1 VRAVQEWLAR
11 HPELEVYHTIE
22 NFTRTSLAQDGMDYD
37 LVITNTYNPSWY
49 VFKPKS
55 SVIAPMA
62 KSARCDSTSPTA
74 GAQELVVLYSYNFG
88 NFRGEISHY
97 RKQVQ
102 KFSCAYDRFFFT
114 DLVDVARPLAD
125 DGWILFKVSADDACC
140 GVCRMI

>member
-1 VRAVQEWLAR
+1 MRLDEPHSRRAKTCILAAVSPFRSRGRTSRYVRAQ
-11 HPELEVYHTIE
+11 
-22 NFTRTSLAQDGMDYD
+22 
-37 LVITNTYNPSWY
+37 
-49 VFKPKS
+49 
-55 SVIAPMA
+55 
-62 KSARCDSTSPTA
+62 
-74 GAQELVVLYSYNFG
+74 VVLFSYNFG

-125 DGWILFKVSADDACC
+125 DGWILFKVSADDASC

>member
-1 VRAVQEWLAR
+1 MRLDKSHSRRAKTCILAAVSPFRSAGRTSRYVRAQ
-11 HPELEVYHTIE
+11 
-22 NFTRTSLAQDGMDYD
+22 
-37 LVITNTYNPSWY
+37 
-49 VFKPKS
+49 
-55 SVIAPMA
+55 
-62 KSARCDSTSPTA
+62 
-74 GAQELVVLYSYNFG
+74 VVLFSYNFG

-125 DGWILFKVSADDACC
+125 DGWILFKVSADDASC